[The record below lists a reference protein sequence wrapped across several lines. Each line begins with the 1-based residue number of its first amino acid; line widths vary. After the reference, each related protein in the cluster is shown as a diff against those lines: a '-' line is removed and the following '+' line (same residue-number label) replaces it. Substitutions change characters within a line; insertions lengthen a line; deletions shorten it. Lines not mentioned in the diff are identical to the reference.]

1 MLANGPSDGILAGNS
16 KNKGRFPLKTE
27 HQRHT
32 LSSVVRYTEPLS
44 VLTTRAAQ
52 RRNSVFGMDAD
63 SEVGEHIVE
72 IVVKVVQIVKVIQ
85 IVQIIEIKRIIF
97 WIVVG

>member
-72 IVVKVVQIVKVIQ
+72 IVVKVVEVVQ
-85 IVQIIEIKRIIF
+85 IVQITEIKRLLF

>member
-1 MLANGPSDGILAGNS
+1 MLADGPSDGILAGNS

-52 RRNSVFGMDAD
+52 RRNSIFGMDAE

-72 IVVKVVQIVKVIQ
+72 IVVKVVKV
-85 IVQIIEIKRIIF
+85 VQIIEIKRILF